1 MCLKCLGESIA
12 YNQQQTGFPF
22 PFMYTC
28 PSSFYGDK
36 MVLHLDEKN
45 NFISKS

>member
-12 YNQQQTGFPF
+12 YNQQQTGFL